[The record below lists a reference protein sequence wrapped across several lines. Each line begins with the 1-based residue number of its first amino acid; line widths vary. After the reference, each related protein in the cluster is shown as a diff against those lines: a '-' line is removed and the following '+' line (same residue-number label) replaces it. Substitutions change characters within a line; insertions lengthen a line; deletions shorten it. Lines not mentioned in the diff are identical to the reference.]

1 MAASLNTTFS
11 TSGDCES
18 YHGGT
23 SVSSGIF
30 HANGGCPFN
39 GDEVGPLFALVLD
52 PDTGETTLTFD
63 KSNINSPILACA
75 ELPTGE
81 YLLGSYSGIK
91 KFNADGTVDP
101 TFTTGNSTVR
111 SIVLRDDYYLAGT
124 QFFGAPTPAGLGKY
138 AYDGTLLEGPTPAGA
153 YALPNIADIDGR
165 LFCYNSES
173 EGVVVALNEDL
184 TRDTTFTTLYP
195 SGGVR
200 MIARIPGGYVL
211 CGGFLRDF
219 SYIDAIDDNGALV
232 PFDCVTNQEV
242 HIAVPVTGGLLIAGY
257 FTTVNGTPTPAGLA
271 VIGYDGSLIDPMD
284 IGLVRILSS
293 GPGYLARRGPSIY
306 CGGPYYTP
314 AEPLTYGRVWRIDGL
329 FETNEDREAKLVD
342 TLMLGTAQRV
352 DVGARI
358 QSTLHMLAAEYST
371 YEGGQQLHDVLAL
384 SDAMTWVL
392 HLVMQDNLLLGGE
405 VVPDGRTILRLAS
418 RLVLSGK
425 AVNLAEALVVLA
437 DALALHT
444 VSSPSVLAE
453 LHDGLSLSSALASAQ
468 HAIAQLLDQVLFSD
482 SVSGNYS
489 MVAVVR
495 DTLVLSDGLVTA
507 ADLAAVL
514 NDSISLAATL
524 RIDNGEYI
532 AWVLNAE
539 SAGLSRYTNYPFNS
553 FACIGGKYFGAT
565 GSGIYSLDGDD
576 DDGVPIQARLRLG
589 LDALGSRLLKNV
601 PEAFIGYTSSG
612 TLLMRVITVDD
623 QTGKKIAALYKL
635 APRAA
640 GTVRE
645 NRFKFGRGFR
655 AVDWDFVIENVDGAD
670 FDISSV
676 EFHPLFLSRRTRG

>member
-1 MAASLNTTFS
+1 MPAWLNNSFNTT
-11 TSGDCES
+11 GDCES
-18 YHGGT
+18 YSGGAA
-23 SVSSGIF
+23 VSSGLF

-63 KSNINSPILACA
+63 KSNFNSPILACA

-81 YLLGSYSGIK
+81 YLLGGYSGIK

-101 TFTTGNSTVR
+101 TFTAGNSTVR

-173 EGVVVALNEDL
+173 GSAVVALNEDL

-211 CGGFLRDF
+211 CGGFLRAF
-219 SYIDAIDDNGALV
+219 SYIDAVDDNGALV
-232 PFDCVTNQEV
+232 PFGCVTDQEV

-329 FETNEDREAKLVD
+329 FEEVVDREIQISDALVLGVTQRID
-342 TLMLGTAQRV
+342 TS
-352 DVGARI
+352 ARI
-358 QSTLHMLAAEYST
+358 ASALQLLVREHVE
-371 YEGGQQLHDVLAL
+371 YEGGVQLADTLAL
-384 SDAMTWVL
+384 ADALNWVL
-392 HLVMQDNLLLGGE
+392 QVALQDGLLLGDK
-405 VVPDGRTILRLAS
+405 VVPDSRTILRVAS
-418 RLVLSGK
+418 RLVLAGKVSG
-425 AVNLAEALVVLA
+425 LAEALAVLA
-437 DALALHT
+437 DSLALHA
-444 VSSPSVLAE
+444 VSSSSVLAE
-453 LHDGLSLSSALASAQ
+453 LHDGLTLSSVLGSAQ
-468 HAIAQLLDQVLFSD
+468 QAVARLLDEVLFSG
-482 SVSGNYS
+482 SVTGGYS
-489 MVAVVR
+489 VVAVVR
-495 DTLVLSDGLVTA
+495 DTLTLSGGVATA
-507 ADLAAVL
+507 AELLAVMQ
-514 NDSISLAATL
+514 DSITFAATL

-532 AWVLNAE
+532 AWAINAE
-539 SAGLSRYTNYPFNS
+539 GRGLSRYTNYPFNS
-553 FACIGGKYFGAT
+553 FACIGGRYFGAA
-565 GSGIYSLDGDD
+565 GDGIYSLDGDD
-576 DDGVPIQARLRLG
+576 DDGVPIHARLRLG
-589 LDALGSRLLKNV
+589 LDAMGTRHLKRM
-601 PEAFIGYTSSG
+601 PEAFIGYASNG
-612 TLLMRVITVDD
+612 TLLMRVITVDEES
-623 QTGKKIAALYKL
+623 GEKVAAIYRL
-635 APRAA
+635 APRGA
-640 GTVRE
+640 GAIRE
-645 NRFKFGRGFR
+645 NRFKFGRGLK
-655 AVDWDFVIENVDGAD
+655 AVDWDFEIENVAGAD
-670 FDISSV
+670 FDIASI
-676 EFHPLFLSRRTRG
+676 EFHPLILSRRTRG